1 MEDHQDF
8 SIYKLSSAVYG
19 EGWCE
24 MTKTLYFE
32 MLRGARIID
41 IGERKISRTVKE
53 YRGRSRYVIYLPVTR
68 NEIWKILWERRIP
81 VKVFLEL
88 PEETKVE

>member
-1 MEDHQDF
+1 
-8 SIYKLSSAVYG
+8 
-19 EGWCE
+19 